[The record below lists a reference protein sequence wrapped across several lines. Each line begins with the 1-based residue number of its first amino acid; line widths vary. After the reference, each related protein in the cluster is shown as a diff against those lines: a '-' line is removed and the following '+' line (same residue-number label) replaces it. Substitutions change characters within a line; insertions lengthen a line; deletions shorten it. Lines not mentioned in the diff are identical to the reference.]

1 MSTLSSATWFTLSN
15 LTLQGASLAAQVICI
30 RQIAPG
36 SIGIYQSAGLVGTYL
51 AVSQLGI
58 VNAMNREYPYLA
70 AQGNTADARRVL
82 ATAQAYNLIVGLS
95 MFVVF
100 AALAVWGGSGS
111 SDWRLSLL
119 AVGAITL
126 PRLYTSY
133 LEGTF
138 RGQSEFDKLAR
149 VRFIHVAAV
158 FATLV
163 LPLKLGF
170 LGFLI
175 RELVLAVSFAGLLHM
190 ARPAS
195 VLPRIDVSTFR
206 SLLSMGWKLLLW
218 NYGFQI
224 AQSLPR
230 TVLVALAGTTA
241 LGNYAPV
248 NWMQLAFASVTGSL
262 TAYVYPRLTAKY
274 AVTGAPV
281 GRQALGI
288 AIRAMAALFPL
299 AVLGALLV
307 PAALRRYL
315 TAYEFPLIAAQLA
328 LFAGLFESMVIATSS
343 MIAMKAWLSMTMY
356 IAGTLVLRGIAP
368 AVGLHLCANP
378 VTGVAVGSLA
388 SGMLS
393 VPLTWL
399 VVSHAERTALRENRS
414 SASR

>member
-1 MSTLSSATWFTLSN
+1 MRTFTSATWFTLSN
-15 LTLQGASLAAQVICI
+15 LTLQAAALAAQVVCI

-51 AVSQLGI
+51 AITQLGI
-58 VNAMNREYPYLA
+58 VNAMNREFPYLSA
-70 AQGNTADARRVL
+70 KGDTARAQRVL
-82 ATAQAYNLIVGLS
+82 ATAQAYNLVLGLS

-100 AALAVWGGSGS
+100 AALAVWFGSAS
-111 SDWRLSLL
+111 SDWRRSLL
-119 AVGAITL
+119 AVGALAL

-133 LEGTF
+133 VEGTF
-138 RGQSEFDKLAR
+138 RGQNEFGKLAR
-149 VRFIHVAAV
+149 VRFIQVAVV

-170 LGFLI
+170 VGFLI
-175 RELVLAVSFAGLLHM
+175 RELLLAASFAGLLH
-190 ARPAS
+190 AVRPAP
-195 VLPRIDVSTFR
+195 VLPRIDVPTFWD
-206 SLLSMGWKLLLW
+206 LLSTGWKLVLW

-230 TVLVALAGTTA
+230 TVLAALAGTTA
-241 LGNYAPV
+241 LGFYAPV

-262 TAYVYPRLTAKY
+262 TAYVYPRLTAKH

-281 GRQALGI
+281 GRHALRI
-288 AIRAMAALFPL
+288 ALRTMAALFPL
-299 AVLGALLV
+299 AVLGALVV

-315 TAYEFPLIAAQLA
+315 PTYEFPVIAAQLA

-343 MIAMKAWLSMTMY
+343 MIAMKAWLSMTLY
-356 IAGTLVLRGIAP
+356 IAGTLVLRSVAP
-368 AVGLHLCANP
+368 LVGLHVCANP

-399 VVSHAERTALRENRS
+399 VVSHAEQSTLAKDRSTAIP
-414 SASR
+414 